1 MKIKNNKF
9 SIGEHTTARA
19 ICNETILFF
28 WDKETSLF
36 FAYVRNSRR
45 GFTAGFLELST
56 TWFSEKVKWN
66 DALQLSMRIAGERV
80 LTKIVGINYKSF

>member
-1 MKIKNNKF
+1 MENTQQHEQFVMKQYSSFEIKKHHF
-9 SIGEHTTARA
+9 FLLTS
-19 ICNETILFF
+19 ETP
-28 WDKETSLF
+28 EE
-36 FAYVRNSRR
+36 V
-45 GFTAGFLELST
+45 FTAGFLELST